1 MFGKHN
7 PFTNILAELIKALSK
22 EETKMENPTYE
33 ENRETQIP
41 ETTWEKLK
49 PETIH
54 RNNNPNP
61 KEKLLKLKQQEDNIT
76 LYTTETCH
84 KCARMKKQLQKS
96 NTPYKEIILE
106 EYEQIK
112 KITAKSNKT
121 SVPIMK
127 KGNKWLTEEE
137 TYDFLDLLDD

>member
-1 MFGKHN
+1 
-7 PFTNILAELIKALSK
+7 
-22 EETKMENPTYE
+22 MENNPTYE

-61 KEKLLKLKQQEDNIT
+61 KEKLLKLNENQQEQKNQEDNMNIT
-76 LYTTETCH
+76 LYTTTTCH

-96 NTPYKEIILE
+96 NTPYKEVILE

-112 KITAKSNKT
+112 KITAKANKT

-137 TYDFLDLLDD
+137 TYEFLEMLDD